1 MKFKKKIY
9 QNQTETSE
17 VFVLTLIIQLLSYV
31 VLHSLRRGRFALG
44 TIRFFFFVIPNFT
57 GGPMVSGGSRALYHL
72 VWIDSTFQG
81 CSDKEIKIR
90 IAELK

>member
-1 MKFKKKIY
+1 MKLKKKIY

-44 TIRFFFFVIPNFT
+44 TLRFF
-57 GGPMVSGGSRALYHL
+57 
-72 VWIDSTFQG
+72 
-81 CSDKEIKIR
+81 
-90 IAELK
+90 

>member
-1 MKFKKKIY
+1 MRWGQSDFFK
-9 QNQTETSE
+9 
-17 VFVLTLIIQLLSYV
+17 
-31 VLHSLRRGRFALG
+31 
-44 TIRFFFFVIPNFT
+44 FVIPNFT

-81 CSDKEIKIR
+81 CFYKEIKIR